1 MAATN
6 SKRGGGPPPV
16 ERRKRRTMSQH
27 DTLKLYAEERVFIPK
42 RQIIL
47 SSMHVD
53 AEGNE
58 SGTDVSMFQKLHVA
72 LEILEYFDHAG
83 PITIVMD
90 NPGGDWYHGMA
101 IYDRIRNSPCP
112 ITIEGYGPIM
122 SMGSVI
128 LQAGAKRLLARH
140 AAVLL
145 HYGSVSFGGTA
156 KDLKSFATQEDHN
169 ATIMEDIYLDR
180 IKKKNADYTREQL
193 ADLIKHDRYLTAQE
207 TIKLGLAD
215 GFIK

>member
-1 MAATN
+1 MV
-6 SKRGGGPPPV
+6 SKKDQPPTPPI
-16 ERRKRRTMSQH
+16 ERRKRRTMSQN
-27 DTLKLYAEERVFIPK
+27 DTFKLYTEERVFIPK
-42 RQIIL
+42 RQIVL

-72 LEILEYFDHAG
+72 LEILEYFDKTG
-83 PITIVMD
+83 PITIVMN

-128 LQAGAKRLLARH
+128 LQAGTKRLLARH

-145 HYGSVSFGGTA
+145 HYGSASFAGPS
-156 KDLKSFATQEDHN
+156 KDLQQYAEHDARN

-180 IKKKNADYTREQL
+180 IKKKLPEYTREQL
-193 ADLIKHDRYLTAQE
+193 AELIKHDRYLTAAE
-207 TIKLGLAD
+207 TIKIGLAD
-215 GFIK
+215 GFIR